1 MLGGARVGG
10 NKDGEPYGQ
19 ENFNGS
25 FRQQTKT
32 TPYSYAKSLL
42 SVLFALG
49 GWYDSNPALQLIPV
63 LRPTLGKRPI
73 MSESSLLRR
82 WAVGAEF
89 IQVLSE
95 VKMPKGNPNTTFKK
109 GVFWAFGLVS
119 VLYLFA
125 NIAYVN
131 YTFHVYVLAIHCL
144 LS

>member
-10 NKDGEPYGQ
+10 KRDGEPYGT

-25 FRQQTKT
+25 FRQKTKT

-42 SVLFALG
+42 SVLFSLG
-49 GWYDSNPALQLIPV
+49 GWYDLKLARRPEIALRQNA
-63 LRPTLGKRPI
+63 GKRRI
-73 MSESSLLRR
+73 MLASSLFRR
-82 WAVGAEF
+82 WAVGAEIF
-89 IQVLSE
+89 QVLSE

-131 YTFHVYVLAIHCL
+131 YTFRSYASTINC
-144 LS
+144 